1 MSKLDLDKLLNE
13 LSNPSDT
20 AAKEPSPGAS
30 RVGAQI
36 ATSFPG
42 APRARPA
49 PVPLAPQADQPA
61 TDDAGAS
68 EPDDPEHIHTPS
80 PDGTLLA
87 IYQPSEDS
95 EQRAA
100 AASDLG
106 QILLSK
112 GFVDEV
118 TLQQAQDIVR
128 TSPGTRLADVLI
140 QQGLDEAKVQ
150 EGVAESAG
158 LTFERLSLSGG
169 PDDAFDTERASEL
182 TVEFCRQNLVLPLRN
197 ERGRLVVGTA
207 RPDDVFT
214 LDDLRARLGAA
225 SIKPVVL
232 TPGDIGSALAML
244 DFADQGEVDVD
255 TLLAEVDDEDVQ
267 VAKPSQDEVDL
278 EREAAESPVIRFVNY
293 IIQQAVKEGASDI
306 HIEPGDKG
314 LTVRFR
320 IDGVLFESMK
330 PPAKM
335 AAAITSRLKIMAN
348 LDISE
353 RRLPQDGRIRCNVQR
368 RKLDLRVST
377 IPATYGEKTVM
388 RILDTRSIQVGLDE
402 LGFDENALT
411 IWKHQIDQP
420 HGIVLVTGPT
430 GSGKTTTLYA
440 SLRHMD
446 KVTQNI
452 STVEDPVEY
461 HLDGITQ
468 TQMHEKIG
476 MTFARAL
483 KALLRQDPDVI
494 MVGEIRDQETAHT
507 AIQASLTGHLVLSTL
522 HTNDAPSAIT
532 RLANIGVEPFL
543 IAAAVNATLAQRL
556 VRKICSQCKRAAVIS
571 EEVGEMLAMQGIDPA
586 LVMEG
591 TGCEK
596 CRKMGYS
603 GRLGIYELLVVDDH
617 LRDVIARSPNVTE
630 FRRMC
635 CDRGMVTLRQDGFA
649 KVKLGRT
656 TVAEVLRVTENAI

>member
-13 LSNPSDT
+13 LSEPSD
-20 AAKEPSPGAS
+20 AA
-30 RVGAQI
+30 
-36 ATSFPG
+36 
-42 APRARPA
+42 AREQAPA
-49 PVPLAPQADQPA
+49 PALH
-61 TDDAGAS
+61 AGAHG
-68 EPDDPEHIHTPS
+68 PDADDPEHRLNPS
-80 PDGTLLA
+80 ADGSMLE
-87 IYQPSEDS
+87 IYQPQDEADAAN
-95 EQRAA
+95 RAA
-100 AASDLG
+100 TDAGALMLERGVVDAVALETAKAALAGGGAGS
-106 QILLSK
+106 
-112 GFVDEV
+112 
-118 TLQQAQDIVR
+118 LQE
-128 TSPGTRLADVLI
+128 VLI
-140 QQGLDEAKVQ
+140 QQGADEARVM
-150 EGVAESAG
+150 EVLAEAAG
-158 LTFERLSLSGG
+158 ITFERLSLNAG
-169 PDDAFDTERASEL
+169 PDDAFDTELTMQL
-182 TVEFCRQNLVLPLRN
+182 TVEFCRSSLVLPLRN

-214 LDDLRARLGAA
+214 LDDLKTRLGVA
-225 SIKPVVL
+225 SIKPVVV
-232 TPGDIGSALAML
+232 TASDIASALAML
-244 DFADQGEVDVD
+244 DFDKGEEVDVD
-255 TLLAEVDDEDVQ
+255 TLLAEVDEDDVQ
-267 VAKPSQDEVDL
+267 VNKPVDQEVDL

-314 LTVRFR
+314 LVVRLR
-320 IDGVLFESMK
+320 IDGVLFEAMR

-377 IPATYGEKTVM
+377 LPCTYGEKVVM
-388 RILDTRSIQVGLDE
+388 RILDTRSISVGLED
-402 LGFDENALT
+402 LGFDENAFT

-440 SLRHMD
+440 SLRAMD
-446 KVTQNI
+446 KLTQNI

-532 RLANIGVEPFL
+532 RLVNIGVEPFL

-556 VRKICSQCKRAAVIS
+556 VRKVCANCKKPAALTDDLI
-571 EEVGEMLAMQGIDPA
+571 EMLGVQGIDA
-586 LVMEG
+586 SKVMEG
-591 TGCEK
+591 AGCEK
-596 CRKMGYS
+596 CRKTGYS
-603 GRLGIYELLVVDDH
+603 GRVGIYEMLVVDDF
-617 LRDVIARSPNVTE
+617 LRDIIARSPNVTE
-630 FRRMC
+630 FRRTC

-649 KVKLGRT
+649 KVKQGRT
-656 TVAEVLRVTENAI
+656 TVSEVLRVTENAI